1 MFLYCDIWL
10 SKWGLGKSIGCT
22 LKISGHRVV
31 LVVPQLTHVFYNGFK
46 MMIICGHF
54 QPIIA
59 CFWSSQWECYF
70 TLKPALWLFVDLFLK
85 VGKWVLNCAAG
96 VKLVGRWFIGGI
108 VSAHALQI
116 RCYRW
121 HKIRVIMIE
130 KIIVPDYFL
139 DQCKNWLRDL
149 CDHNSD
155 ILRVLQNLK
164 ITLVNSYWSWRSTNQ
179 HSSQI
184 SQSDCE
190 LKVTSYIWQLTDALC
205 HWIKRKCTRIR
216 HWVYF
221 RYLNFFVQNF

>member
-1 MFLYCDIWL
+1 MITIWFLYFAIWL

-46 MMIICGHF
+46 IIVISRHF
-54 QPIIA
+54 QPIIS
-59 CFWSSQWECYF
+59 CSGSNQSECGF
-70 TLKPALWLFVDLFLK
+70 ILKPTLWLFEDLFLK

-96 VKLVGRWFIGGI
+96 VKLVVRWFIAGI

-164 ITLVNSYWSWRSTNQ
+164 FTLGLWNRFLLDIEIYQSANVKVANQ
-179 HSSQI
+179 IAESKW
-184 SQSDCE
+184 
-190 LKVTSYIWQLTDALC
+190 KVINENLPMPCA
-205 HWIKRKCTRIR
+205 IG
-216 HWVYF
+216 
-221 RYLNFFVQNF
+221 